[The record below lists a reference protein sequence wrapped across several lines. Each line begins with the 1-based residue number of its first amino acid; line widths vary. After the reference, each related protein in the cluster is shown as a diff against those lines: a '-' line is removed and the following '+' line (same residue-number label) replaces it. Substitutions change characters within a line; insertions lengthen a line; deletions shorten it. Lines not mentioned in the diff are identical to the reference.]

1 MDDVLNL
8 QKFENSEELEMDK
21 KGKTFTITAFLSTI
35 SSNC

>member
-21 KGKTFTITAFLSTI
+21 KSFTITAFLSTI
-35 SSNC
+35 SNNC